1 MQEVLTEIEKRVLNF
16 LIYLNEFNREDGGL
30 FELYDNNFLN
40 FDAQDQYPRFPDIKN
55 VFVKKTILPKVGKMI
70 VFLSTPDSYHAASQF
85 LSKTKKRVFIYGS
98 YSLNK
103 KTIWSKS

>member
-1 MQEVLTEIEKRVLNF
+1 MQEVLTEIEKQECNF

-55 VFVKKTILPKVGKMI
+55 VFVKKDYSAKVGKMI
-70 VFLSTPDSYHAASQF
+70 VFLSTPELISCRKS
-85 LSKTKKRVFIYGS
+85 VFV
-98 YSLNK
+98 
-103 KTIWSKS
+103 